1 MRQTGLRPLSVGEI
15 LDVSIKVYRQLFATL
30 AAVVAV
36 VTVPIAVIELVVQLS
51 VLPTENF
58 SFSANPLRPGSV
70 VFPSAARVA
79 TTLGGG
85 LVLVVLGLLASQLA
99 IAGCTKAIADGYLG
113 GHPTWQDSLRFGA
126 SRLGSLVWLTILT
139 GAGLL
144 LAFLC
149 LVVPG
154 IWLYAAWGV
163 AVPALLLEGRRGT
176 GALGRSFRLVRGRW
190 WATAAVLLVATVLR
204 SVVSDVVGGVIDGIV
219 LLGQHSTVLSTLVG
233 EIVSA
238 GLTIVLTPFVAAVAV
253 VLYVDLR
260 VRKEGFDLQL
270 LAQSVGTDGPAG
282 PPPGFLPPTYPG
294 PFPGGG
300 PWGPQGGPW
309 GPGPGGP
316 GGPWGAGPGGPGGP
330 WGPSP
335 GGAGGP
341 SGPWGGGPRG
351 PSGPGGPWGGG
362 PGGPGGPGRPPE
374 AWGSPPTGSFGP
386 TTGGAPTPPAGT
398 RVPPPGEATA
408 PPPGGWGTP
417 PAGPPTPPSGTAWT
431 MPASARATPKAG
443 PPTPTPT
450 PTPRT
455 DRATDRPPTSPPSL
469 LPPDWR
475 QPRAGAGGPDPMG
488 PAKEARGAAETRDA
502 WPAPPAVAREPGGVP
517 PADREPGD
525 PTDPDGGDPSL
536 P

>member
-316 GGPWGAGPGGPGGP
+316 GGPWGAGP
-330 WGPSP
+330 
-335 GGAGGP
+335 
-341 SGPWGGGPRG
+341 
-351 PSGPGGPWGGG
+351 SGPGGPWGGG

-443 PPTPTPT
+443 PPTPTP
-450 PTPRT
+450 RT